1 MGSRRDRAG
10 QLPEALPGAAAAVEP
25 GSVETREK
33 SESADQTEPPRRK
46 HRWVRITI
54 VSGVALL
61 VLLAVGTFGISWLAV
76 SQQIVPAHGQHLE
89 TVLAVKDVDSGK
101 DVVITANTRPARRHG
116 TYWLSWD
123 GASAR
128 MGDIVAQSPDS
139 VERPLLDGALPT
151 IGSAVHVGGPMPSDP
166 KTTLGLDYSE
176 VMVPT
181 ELGPA
186 PAWFV
191 PATGPADSTWVI
203 AVHGQN
209 GRRKA
214 MMPIAPTFH
223 RLGLPV
229 LAITYRNDEGAP
241 ASPDGLLHLGGSE
254 WRDVESAVRYAQGN
268 GARRVVLYGGSN
280 GGQIIGQFLVH
291 SPLAG
296 VVTSMLL
303 DAPTSSMPRVA
314 EYVGGEQ
321 YGAPGVVIW
330 LFDQIIDWRTGED
343 FEQLDLLRHPPA
355 IKPPTLLIQG
365 DADTQSPAQMNR
377 DFSVAGKEMGWP
389 MQYEEFPGA
398 EHTESWNSDHLRYE
412 KLVTGFFTSTVL
424 TPAAPTGSHVRGT
437 PAGR

>member
-1 MGSRRDRAG
+1 MRRW
-10 QLPEALPGAAAAVEP
+10 L
-25 GSVETREK
+25 
-33 SESADQTEPPRRK
+33 
-46 HRWVRITI
+46 RITI
-54 VSGVALL
+54 ASGVTLL
-61 VLLAVGTFGISWLAV
+61 VLLLVGTFGISWWAA
-76 SQQIVPAHGQHLE
+76 SQQIAPNHGQHIE
-89 TVLAVKDVDSGK
+89 TVLAVKDVGSEQH
-101 DVVITANTRPARRHG
+101 VVITATTEPARRHG

-123 GASAR
+123 GASAL
-128 MGDIVAQSPDS
+128 MGDIVAQAPDS

-191 PATGPADSTWVI
+191 PAAGPADSTWVI

-223 RLGLPV
+223 RLALPV

-241 ASPDGLLHLGGSE
+241 ASPDGVLHLGGSE

-268 GARRVVLYGGSN
+268 GAQRVVLYGASN
-280 GGQIIGQFLVH
+280 GGQIVGQFLVH
-291 SPLAG
+291 SPLANT
-296 VVTSMLL
+296 VTSIVL
-303 DAPTSSMPRVA
+303 DSPTSSMPRVA
-314 EYVGGEQ
+314 EYVGGKQ
-321 YGAPGVVIW
+321 YGAPGVVVW
-330 LFDQIIDWRTGED
+330 LVDQILDWRTGED
-343 FEQLDLLRHPPA
+343 FEQLDLLHHPPT

-365 DADTQSPAQMNR
+365 DADTQAPAQMNR
-377 DFSVAGKEMGWP
+377 DFSTTGNETGWP

-398 EHTESWNSDHLRYE
+398 EHTESWNSNHLRYE
-412 KLVTGFFTSTVL
+412 QLVTDFVTRTVR
-424 TPAAPTGSHVRGT
+424 TPAAPTGSQVRPT
-437 PAGR
+437 PSGR

>member
-1 MGSRRDRAG
+1 M
-10 QLPEALPGAAAAVEP
+10 
-25 GSVETREK
+25 ETREK

-101 DVVITANTRPARRHG
+101 DVVITANTRPARSHG

-254 WRDVESAVRYAQGN
+254 WRDVESAVRYAQGD

-291 SPLAG
+291 SPLAV

-321 YGAPGVVIW
+321 YGAPGVVI
-330 LFDQIIDWRTGED
+330 
-343 FEQLDLLRHPPA
+343 
-355 IKPPTLLIQG
+355 
-365 DADTQSPAQMNR
+365 
-377 DFSVAGKEMGWP
+377 
-389 MQYEEFPGA
+389 
-398 EHTESWNSDHLRYE
+398 
-412 KLVTGFFTSTVL
+412 
-424 TPAAPTGSHVRGT
+424 
-437 PAGR
+437 